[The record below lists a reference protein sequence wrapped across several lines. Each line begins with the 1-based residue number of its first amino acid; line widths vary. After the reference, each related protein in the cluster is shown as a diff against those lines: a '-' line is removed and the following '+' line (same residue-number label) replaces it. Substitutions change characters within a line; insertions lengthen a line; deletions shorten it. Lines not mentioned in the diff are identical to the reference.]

1 MKKKRVLF
9 YNGQLLMGGIERV
22 LTSYLQGLANEED
35 LEITVL
41 IKENDPEKNIFLT
54 DIPKNLPVV
63 FIKTEEMVKFR
74 NEIKAKRKKNI
85 FYKLIYP
92 LILTYERLYM
102 KKWLRNYMKANKD
115 KFDVVID
122 FDMSLGKYLNIIDLP
137 KIGWIHYTLTGKLRN
152 KKKERRFKRR
162 LEKYDRIV
170 AICDEMKEE
179 AKTLFKVPEEKITR
193 IYNPFDIDKV
203 GREKEIIEEEDKEYL
218 KEDYIVAVS
227 RLVEGKGRED
237 LVDIYNEL
245 HKDGIQEKLYILGEG
260 PVSEKLE
267 KKIKEFGLEG
277 KVILVGQKKNPLS
290 WMKDAKIFVHTSYGE
305 GLPTVF
311 LESMIAGTPV
321 IAYDC
326 PTGPKDILGKNQ
338 YGVLVKTGD
347 KESFKIELEKLLKD
361 EERRKKYI
369 EDFYKEKLHEF
380 NIEYIKEQFK
390 KILILK
396 VGQ

>member
-9 YNGQLLMGGIERV
+9 YNGQLLIGGIERV

-41 IKENDPEKNIFLT
+41 IKENDPEKNIFFT

-74 NEIKAKRKKNI
+74 NEIKTKRKKNI

-92 LILTYERLYM
+92 LILAYERLYM

-122 FDMSLGKYLNIIDLP
+122 FDMSLGKYLDIINLP
-137 KIGWIHYTLTGKLRN
+137 KIGWIHNTLVKKIEN
-152 KKKERRFKRR
+152 KKKKIRYKKR
-162 LEKYDRIV
+162 LDKYDKIV
-170 AICDEMKEE
+170 VICDEMKEE
-179 AKTLFKVPEEKITR
+179 AKKLFEVSEKKLVR

-227 RLVEGKGRED
+227 RLVEDKGRVD
-237 LVDIYNEL
+237 LIEIYNGL
-245 HKDGIQEKLYILGEG
+245 YKKGIKEKLYILGEG
-260 PVSEKLE
+260 PTRLQLEKRIKELKLE
-267 KKIKEFGLEG
+267 NRIFL
-277 KVILVGQKKNPLS
+277 IGQKNNPFP
-290 WMKDAKIFVHTSYGE
+290 WMKNAKVFIHTSYGE
-305 GLPTVF
+305 GFGLVF
-311 LESMIAGTPV
+311 IESILCGTPV
-321 IAYDC
+321 ISYDC

-347 KESFKIELEKLLKD
+347 KKSFQIELDKLLKD
-361 EERRKKYI
+361 EQRQNKYI
-369 EDFYKEKLHEF
+369 RDFYKEKLDEF
-380 NIEYIKEQFK
+380 DIKYIKNKFK
-390 KILILK
+390 EL
-396 VGQ
+396 VGVGE

>member
-1 MKKKRVLF
+1 MKKKRILF

-22 LTSYLQGLANEED
+22 LTSYLQGLASEED

-54 DIPKNLPVV
+54 DIPKNLPII

-74 NEIKAKRKKNI
+74 NKVKENKKNI
-85 FYKLIYP
+85 FCRLLYP
-92 LILTYERLYM
+92 LLISYERIYM
-102 KKWLRNYMKANKD
+102 RKWLKKFMQENKEE
-115 KFDVVID
+115 FDIVID
-122 FDMSLGKYLNIIDLP
+122 FDMSLGKYLDIINLP
-137 KIGWIHYTLTGKLRN
+137 KIGWVHYTLTGKLKN
-152 KKKERRFKRR
+152 KKKELRFKRR

-170 AICDEMKEE
+170 TICDEMKEE

-203 GREKEIIEEEDKEYL
+203 GREKEIIEEGDKKYL

-227 RLVEGKGRED
+227 RLVEIKGRED
-237 LVDIYNEL
+237 LVDIYNDL

-260 PVSEKLE
+260 PVSDKLE

-277 KVILVGQKKNPLS
+277 KVILVGQKKNPLP
-290 WMKDAKIFVHTSYGE
+290 WMKNAKVFVHTSYGE

-311 LESMIAGTPV
+311 LESMIAETPV

-361 EERRKKYI
+361 EDRRKKYI
-369 EDFYKEKLHEF
+369 KDFYKDKLSEF
-380 NIEYIKEQFK
+380 DIECIKKQLKKVINI
-390 KILILK
+390 
-396 VGQ
+396 

>member
-9 YNGQLLMGGIERV
+9 YNGQLFMGGIERV
-22 LTSYLQGLANEED
+22 LTSYLQGLANDED

-137 KIGWIHYTLTGKLRN
+137 KIGWIHYTLIGKLRN
-152 KKKERRFKRR
+152 KKKELRFKRR

-170 AICDEMKEE
+170 TICNEMKEE
-179 AKTLFKVPEEKITR
+179 AKNLFKVPEEKITR

-277 KVILVGQKKNPLS
+277 KVILVGQKKNPLP

-347 KESFKIELEKLLKD
+347 KESFKIELEKLLRD

-380 NIEYIKEQFK
+380 NIEYIRKQFK
-390 KILILK
+390 KLISI
-396 VGQ
+396 GE

>member
-1 MKKKRVLF
+1 MKKKRILF

-22 LTSYLQGLANEED
+22 LTSYLQGLASEED

-54 DIPKNLPVV
+54 DIPKNLPII

-74 NEIKAKRKKNI
+74 NKVKENKKNI
-85 FYKLIYP
+85 FCRLLYP
-92 LILTYERLYM
+92 LLISYERIYM
-102 KKWLRNYMKANKD
+102 RKWLKKFMQENKEE
-115 KFDVVID
+115 FDIVID
-122 FDMSLGKYLNIIDLP
+122 FDMSLGKYLDIINLP
-137 KIGWIHYTLTGKLRN
+137 KIGWVHYTLTGKLKN
-152 KKKERRFKRR
+152 KKKELRFKRR

-170 AICDEMKEE
+170 TICDEMKEE

-203 GREKEIIEEEDKEYL
+203 GREKEIIEEGDKKYL

-227 RLVEGKGRED
+227 RLVEIKGRED
-237 LVDIYNEL
+237 LVDIYNDL

-260 PVSEKLE
+260 PVSDKLE

-277 KVILVGQKKNPLS
+277 KVILVGQKKNPLP
-290 WMKDAKIFVHTSYGE
+290 WMKNAKVFVHTSYGE

-361 EERRKKYI
+361 GDRRKKYI
-369 EDFYKEKLHEF
+369 KDFYKDKLSEF
-380 NIEYIKEQFK
+380 DIECIKKQLKKVINI
-390 KILILK
+390 
-396 VGQ
+396 

>member
-22 LTSYLQGLANEED
+22 LTSYLQGLANEEE

-137 KIGWIHYTLTGKLRN
+137 KIGWIHYTLIGKLRN
-152 KKKERRFKRR
+152 KKKELRFKRR

-170 AICDEMKEE
+170 TICNEMKEE
-179 AKTLFKVPEEKITR
+179 AKNLFKVPEEKITR

-277 KVILVGQKKNPLS
+277 KVILVGQKKNPLP

-347 KESFKIELEKLLKD
+347 KESFKIELEKLLRD

-380 NIEYIKEQFK
+380 NIEYIRKQFK
-390 KILILK
+390 KLISI
-396 VGQ
+396 GE